1 MIQETTTADR
11 SELNEFEKPKLSRT
25 LNVLTIL
32 TFIGCAFQL
41 VGALWQFST
50 AQKNYDGKDVML
62 EKMNSPEMPA
72 FARSMMGNP
81 KDYEMMVTKNLDN
94 KVPLLIVGL
103 LSAGLCFF
111 GALQMRKLM
120 KQGYLLYVIG
130 ELLPF
135 ISMAFFVGTFAMK
148 GFGFYAV
155 VGISLLFILFY
166 TSQRKKLIY

>member
-50 AQKNYDGKDVML
+50 AQKNYDGKDAML

-155 VGISLLFILFY
+155 AGISLLFILLY

>member
-41 VGALWQFST
+41 LGALWQFST
-50 AQKNYDGKDVML
+50 AQKNYDDKDAML

-155 VGISLLFILFY
+155 AGISLLFILLY